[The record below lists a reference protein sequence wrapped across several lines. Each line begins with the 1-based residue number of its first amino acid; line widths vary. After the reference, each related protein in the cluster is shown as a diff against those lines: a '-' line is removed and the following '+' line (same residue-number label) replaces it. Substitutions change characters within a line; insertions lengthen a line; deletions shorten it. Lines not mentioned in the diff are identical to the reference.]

1 MAYLPTAGTGTA
13 HGLKAACLPACVPQP
28 RFSNPDPA
36 LRQTSPWE
44 HGMIYSAQLSSSAE
58 ICELVKQRSFMV
70 NRKAITAF
78 LTYKAS
84 KGRPKGTLNDALQFK
99 YDLSSLTEQ
108 KQG

>member
-1 MAYLPTAGTGTA
+1 
-13 HGLKAACLPACVPQP
+13 
-28 RFSNPDPA
+28 
-36 LRQTSPWE
+36 
-44 HGMIYSAQLSSSAE
+44 
-58 ICELVKQRSFMV
+58 MV